1 MIKQNTKRFI
11 MIEFSFRSID
21 LFCLPLFILYGLS
34 AILYAQDQPK
44 ENKIKEIIQSPS
56 KALRLQSDWQN
67 RANAWFKG
75 QNETEKRQ
83 EMRVLSKSIE
93 YGCFDCHVKGFKGYL
108 SNLEI
113 ARQMMAISYEND
125 VLCDDCHV
133 GKLGLNEMGQKA
145 KWMWDWS
152 IELQKE
158 CKDCHE
164 SKQKFKVLREDAKQY
179 EKEWEKRSLKLPT
192 ILK

>member
-1 MIKQNTKRFI
+1 MIRPNTKRLT
-11 MIEFSFRSID
+11 MIEFNLRSID
-21 LFCLPLFILYGLS
+21 LMVYLSLLGSCL
-34 AILYAQDQPK
+34 LYAQEQP
-44 ENKIKEIIQSPS
+44 EKIKIKQVIQSPS
-56 KALRLQSDWQN
+56 KALNLQSDWQN

-83 EMRVLSKSIE
+83 EMRVMSKSIE
-93 YGCFDCHVKGFKGYL
+93 YGCFDCHVKGVKGYL
-108 SNLEI
+108 PNLEI
-113 ARQMMAISYEND
+113 ARQMMAISHEND

-145 KWMWDWS
+145 KGMWDWS

-164 SKQKFKVLREDAKQY
+164 TKQKFKVLREDAKQY

>member
-1 MIKQNTKRFI
+1 MIRPNTKRLT
-11 MIEFSFRSID
+11 MIEFNLRSID
-21 LFCLPLFILYGLS
+21 LMVYLSLLGSCL
-34 AILYAQDQPK
+34 LYAQEQP
-44 ENKIKEIIQSPS
+44 EKIKIKQVIQSPS
-56 KALRLQSDWQN
+56 KALNLQSDWQN

-83 EMRVLSKSIE
+83 EMRVMSKSIE

-108 SNLEI
+108 PNLEI
-113 ARQMMAISYEND
+113 ARQMMAISHEND

-145 KWMWDWS
+145 KGMWDWS

-164 SKQKFKVLREDAKQY
+164 TKQKFKVLREDAKQY